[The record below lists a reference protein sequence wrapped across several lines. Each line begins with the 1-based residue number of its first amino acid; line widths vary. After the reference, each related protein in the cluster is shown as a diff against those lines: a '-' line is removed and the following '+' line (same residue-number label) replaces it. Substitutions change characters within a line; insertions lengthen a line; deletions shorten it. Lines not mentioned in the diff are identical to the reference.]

1 VFELPS
7 VSVGDCMKI
16 FVRTLIK
23 FAMILGF
30 YLIYGIILMGTT
42 SLNPNSTT
50 FLVIDLTAAVVSTVL
65 LTMADIYLED
75 E

>member
-1 VFELPS
+1 MQS
-7 VSVGDCMKI
+7 VSVGDCMKF

-30 YLIYGIILMGTT
+30 YLIYGLILMETT

-50 FLVIDLTAAVVSTVL
+50 FLVIDLTSAVVSTVL
-65 LTMADIYLED
+65 LTMANIYLED